1 MANIVV
7 ISLDDPVDSS
17 VSTINSNFAALN
29 TALGSHTHAPSD
41 LTSGG
46 AAWGQ
51 ILTWNGSAWAPSSV
65 MVVGSG
71 MVGIGTSNP
80 VGKLTVVPDHDGYA
94 AIQLLSPS
102 NNAKQFG
109 VWVESATNS
118 CTLGYWV
125 GSQFGNVYL
134 QGTVLCPYRVGI
146 GTDTPTAKLTVVP
159 DGDGQP
165 GIQVL
170 CPSNRNKYLT
180 IIPESSSGTCILGYW
195 AGSAWGNVY
204 LGGSM
209 WSDSQIGAAQF
220 RCSGNLILDG
230 IPTSNPG
237 AGTKKVWADPA
248 DGYRLKLAY

>member
-7 ISLDDPVDSS
+7 ISLDDAVDRS

-41 LTSGG
+41 LTSGR

-71 MVGIGTSNP
+71 MVGIGT
-80 VGKLTVVPDHDGYA
+80 
-94 AIQLLSPS
+94 
-102 NNAKQFG
+102 
-109 VWVESATNS
+109 
-118 CTLGYWV
+118 
-125 GSQFGNVYL
+125 
-134 QGTVLCPYRVGI
+134 
-146 GTDTPTAKLTVVP
+146 DTPTAKLTVVP
-159 DGDGQP
+159 DGDGQL

-209 WSDSQIGAAQF
+209 WSDSQIGAAQAVLEG
-220 RCSGNLILDG
+220 SKAVTAQIAQSVTAVAE
-230 IPTSNPG
+230 PT
-237 AGTKKVWADPA
+237 AAQ
-248 DGYRLKLAY
+248 